1 MPKNLMARISYS
13 LHNGCNIGHLFTFT
27 GQHKSRADERK
38 KKGKEKYRCH
48 LNADHKSR
56 LSIPF

>member
-27 GQHKSRADERK
+27 GQHKSRGDEKK
-38 KKGKEKYRCH
+38 KKGKEKYRRH
-48 LNADHKSR
+48 LNADHK
-56 LSIPF
+56 